1 MLVFPQ
7 LVTGAAALY
16 PLTKRLVRRTA
27 VNDLSDG
34 SKVMLED
41 PDAATSDWE
50 LRAKGLTETEAAA
63 IEALFDAAAGRW
75 KTFTF
80 LDPAG
85 NLLANSEEFDAPTW
99 SNGPLIQLTPGIADP
114 FGTMRA
120 TTAINVGFAAQ
131 GVTQVLAAPGTFQY
145 CLSVWAKDPVNSEIT
160 LSLSTAGAN
169 ATKSFA
175 ITSQW
180 VRLTLSGSLAQS
192 TEQVTFGVQL
202 AAGTSVDLFGMQV
215 EAQPAASDYK
225 RTGAAGG
232 VRSNARFAD
241 DRIRV
246 TAQGTD
252 VYDAV
257 IRIASAGS

>member
-1 MLVFPQ
+1 VKKRQRTEDREKAMLVFPQ

-99 SNGPLIQLTPGIADP
+99 SNGPLVQLTPGI
-114 FGTMRA
+114 GIRSERRA
-120 TTAINVGFAAQ
+120 RQ
-131 GVTQVLAAPGTFQY
+131 PR
-145 CLSVWAKDPVNSEIT
+145 
-160 LSLSTAGAN
+160 STRG
-169 ATKSFA
+169 S
-175 ITSQW
+175 
-180 VRLTLSGSLAQS
+180 RLKG
-192 TEQVTFGVQL
+192 
-202 AAGTSVDLFGMQV
+202 
-215 EAQPAASDYK
+215 
-225 RTGAAGG
+225 
-232 VRSNARFAD
+232 
-241 DRIRV
+241 
-246 TAQGTD
+246 
-252 VYDAV
+252 
-257 IRIASAGS
+257 

>member
-1 MLVFPQ
+1 MDC
-7 LVTGAAALY
+7 G
-16 PLTKRLVRRTA
+16 RR
-27 VNDLSDG
+27 
-34 SKVMLED
+34 
-41 PDAATSDWE
+41 
-50 LRAKGLTETEAAA
+50 
-63 IEALFDAAAGRW
+63 
-75 KTFTF
+75 
-80 LDPAG
+80 
-85 NLLANSEEFDAPTW
+85 
-99 SNGPLIQLTPGIADP
+99 
-114 FGTMRA
+114 
-120 TTAINVGFAAQ
+120 
-131 GVTQVLAAPGTFQY
+131 
-145 CLSVWAKDPVNSEIT
+145 
-160 LSLSTAGAN
+160 
-169 ATKSFA
+169 
-175 ITSQW
+175 
-180 VRLTLSGSLAQS
+180 RLTLSGSLAQS